1 MKIMSYLCSENNNEL
16 NFITM
21 AKSFI
26 SFIILIG
33 TILFVLVPVWIITF
47 GFLCG
52 RTFMET
58 AIIVSVGLVLLRLF
72 RPISVIVG
80 NDNLKF

>member
-1 MKIMSYLCSENNNEL
+1 
-16 NFITM
+16 M

-47 GFLCG
+47 GFLYG

>member
-1 MKIMSYLCSENNNEL
+1 
-16 NFITM
+16 M

-26 SFIILIG
+26 SFIFLIG
-33 TILFVLVPVWIITF
+33 TMLFVLMPVWIIAF

-52 RTFMET
+52 RTFIET
-58 AIIVSVGLVLLRLF
+58 TIIVSVGLVLLRLF

>member
-1 MKIMSYLCSENNNEL
+1 ML
-16 NFITM
+16 FILM
-21 AKSFI
+21 
-26 SFIILIG
+26 
-33 TILFVLVPVWIITF
+33 PVWFIAF
-47 GFLCG
+47 GFLYG

>member
-1 MKIMSYLCSENNNEL
+1 MV
-16 NFITM
+16 
-21 AKSFI
+21 KSFI

-33 TILFVLVPVWIITF
+33 TILFVLVPVWIVAF
-47 GFLCG
+47 GFFYG

>member
-1 MKIMSYLCSENNNEL
+1 
-16 NFITM
+16 M

-33 TILFVLVPVWIITF
+33 TILFVLVPVWIIAF

-52 RTFMET
+52 HTFRET
-58 AIIVSVGLVLLRLF
+58 AIIVSVGVVLLRLF